1 MKYLLFILI
10 PFLTF
15 SFAKAQEY
23 AEWQNLFEKSYAYES
38 ESNFRE
44 ALEILENDYV
54 EDSYEF
60 NIRFGWLYYHLG
72 DFPKSKIYYKKA
84 MDLLP
89 YSQQAQFGYVLPL
102 AGLGEWDAVV
112 EVYKNILETDSKNT
126 LANYRLGA
134 IYYERKEY
142 QLAYNYL
149 EEVINL
155 YPNDYDSNLLFAW
168 TNLQMGKLKE
178 AKVLFN
184 KVLLIRPGDKSAKEG
199 LSLIQ

>member
-1 MKYLLFILI
+1 MKYLPLALILV
-10 PFLTF
+10 LAF

-23 AEWQNLFEKSYAYES
+23 AAWQTLFEKSYAYES
-38 ESNFRE
+38 NNEFHK
-44 ALEILENDYV
+44 ALEVLEKDYV
-54 EDSYEF
+54 ADSYEF
-60 NIRFGWLYYHLG
+60 NIRFGWLYYNLG
-72 DFPKSKIYYKKA
+72 DYPKSKMYYKKA

-89 YSQQAQFGYVLPL
+89 YSQQAKFGYVLPL
-102 AGLGEWDAVV
+102 AGLGEWDAVIAI
-112 EVYKNILETDSKNT
+112 YKSILQTDSKNT

-142 QLAYNYL
+142 QLSYNYL

-184 KVLLIRPGDKSAKEG
+184 KVLLIRPGDESAQEG

>member
-23 AEWQNLFEKSYAYES
+23 AAWQTPFEKSYAQERD
-38 ESNFRE
+38 NKFRE
-44 ALEILENDYV
+44 ALEVLENDYV

-60 NIRFGWLYYHLG
+60 NIRFGWLYYNLG
-72 DFPKSKIYYKKA
+72 DFPKSKTYYKKA

-102 AGLGEWDAVV
+102 AGLGEWDAII

-184 KVLLIRPGDKSAKEG
+184 KVLLIRPGDESAKEG